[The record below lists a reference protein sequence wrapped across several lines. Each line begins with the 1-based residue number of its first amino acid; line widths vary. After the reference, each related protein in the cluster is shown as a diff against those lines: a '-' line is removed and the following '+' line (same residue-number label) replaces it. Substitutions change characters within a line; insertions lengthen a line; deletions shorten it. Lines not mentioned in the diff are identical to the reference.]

1 MIHNITPSDPV
12 EEPILYL
19 YNGSEYITPK
29 LLKKFTKK
37 NGIKVIYSTSHTN
50 ETLHTKLTHYPKE
63 TYDLIIPNAREIF
76 PTKVKAEPNKTYF
89 LSIPS
94 SQFISE
100 MVKKGVL
107 QKIDKSKLSNFNEP
121 DPKLL
126 EDVFAPESDY
136 SIPFLLIYD
145 EAVVNSN
152 ELDDSNARWESLA
165 IPVGSR
171 HVNNAMQ
178 LIDFIL
184 HPDIALDCTAK
195 KPLTIR
201 AAGSVSQ

>member
-1 MIHNITPSDPV
+1 MIHNITPSDPL

-29 LLKKFTKK
+29 LLKQFTDK
-37 NGIKVIYSTSHTN
+37 NGIKVIYSTFHTN
-50 ETLHTKLTHYPKE
+50 ETFHTKLTHYPKE

-76 PTKVKAEPNKTYF
+76 LTKVKSEPNKTYF

-107 QKIDKSKLSNFNEP
+107 QKIDKRKLSNFNEP

-126 EDVFAPESDY
+126 EDVFAPERDY

-152 ELDDSNARWESLA
+152 
-165 IPVGSR
+165 
-171 HVNNAMQ
+171 
-178 LIDFIL
+178 
-184 HPDIALDCTAK
+184 
-195 KPLTIR
+195 
-201 AAGSVSQ
+201 